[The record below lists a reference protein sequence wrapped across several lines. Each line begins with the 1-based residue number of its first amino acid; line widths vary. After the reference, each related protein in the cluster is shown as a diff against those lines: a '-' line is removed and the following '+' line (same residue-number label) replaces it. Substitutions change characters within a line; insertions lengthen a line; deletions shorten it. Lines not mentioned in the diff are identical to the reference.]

1 MSIQI
6 QLYAHTHT
14 CVYIY
19 MCVYIYIHNAISCMP
34 CHMPCNYIAVQYLA
48 LFNLHLH
55 FLCVALRY
63 IVLPL
68 EHTHVTITCVY
79 QSGDALTTCVS
90 DAITTCVSVCVPSEQ
105 V

>member
-1 MSIQI
+1 MR
-6 QLYAHTHT
+6 YHG
-14 CVYIY
+14 
-19 MCVYIYIHNAISCMP
+19 MP
-34 CHMPCNYIAVQYLA
+34 CHIPCNYIAVQYFA

-55 FLCVALRY
+55 FLRVALRY

-68 EHTHVTITCVY
+68 EHTHVTVTCVY

-90 DAITTCVSVCVPSEQ
+90 DALTTCVSVCVYHLNRCKTSWINAIL